1 MNFLAHLY
9 LSGNDN
15 DILIGNFIADSV
27 KGKAYQI
34 YRPKIQ
40 QGIILHRKIDELT
53 DNHIITKDLA
63 SLFKPGYQKY
73 SGIVIDIFYDHFLSK
88 NWNKFSDVK
97 LEDFIKR
104 CHKVLLKNITI
115 LPPKVQGFLPIMV
128 ATNRLLSYSKLE
140 GLKISLE
147 RMAKYT
153 SLPEASIFAIKTL
166 KVNYDYFNESFL
178 SFFADIIQS
187 VEVEYK
193 AIAELFTD

>member
-27 KGKAYQI
+27 KGKAYQNF
-34 YRPKIQ
+34 RPKIQ

-88 NWNKFSDVK
+88 NWNKFSEIK
-97 LEDFIKR
+97 LENFIKR
-104 CHKVLLKNITI
+104 CHKVLLLNLAI
-115 LPPKVQGFLPIMV
+115 LPSKVQGFLPIMI
-128 ATNRLLSYSKLE
+128 ATNRLMSYSKIE
-140 GLKISLE
+140 GLKTSLE

-153 SLPEASIFAIKTL
+153 SLPEASNFAIKTL
-166 KVNYDYFNESFL
+166 NANYDYFNKSFL
-178 SFFADIIQS
+178 SFFEDIIQQ
-187 VEVEYK
+187 VEIEYK
-193 AIAELFTD
+193 TIVEQFIN